1 MPADTIP
8 QRLVGQ
14 ARLRPDSM
22 AYFTRDHGGWR
33 GTTWKT
39 YFDEV
44 KQAAR
49 ALIAL
54 GFQPGQTVCILGYN
68 RPEWV
73 VMALACMSAG
83 GAPAGIYTTCSH
95 QEVQY
100 IVDHAESP
108 VVLVENQEQWAKI
121 HAERAN
127 LPGLRHVVVMKGA
140 PAIDDPLVLSWEAFL
155 AKGGGATDEAF
166 FERIEALKPENLAT
180 LIYTSGTTGP
190 PKGVMLSHRNLAWT
204 SLIARDLVDARP
216 TDRMLSYLPLSH
228 IAEQMFSIHG
238 SVTSGYAVYYA
249 ESLPKLADNLKEVEP
264 TIFFGVPRVWE
275 KFYAGVAQKLS
286 EARGGKAKLLSWA
299 RSVGTKATALRGAG
313 KHPKGALALQYAL
326 AQRLIFGKLR
336 AAIGLGKA
344 RICVSG
350 AAPIAPEVLSFFC
363 SLDIPILE
371 VYGQSEDTGPTSFNR
386 PSRMRLGTAGPI
398 IPGVEVKIA
407 GDGEILVRGPN
418 VFLGYYK
425 EPEATA
431 ETLVDGW
438 LHSGDLGE
446 IDRDGF
452 LSITGRKKEII
463 ITAGGKNISP
473 KNIENAL
480 KAHEL
485 VGEAVVVGDRRKFL
499 TALVTLEPEAAARFA
514 SQRGL
519 KAENLHESPE
529 VRAQIQKAIDEVN
542 ATLARVETI
551 KKFTILPRAFTMED
565 GELTPTLKV
574 KRKNVHKNFA
584 AEIEAMYAELPWT
597 PPANPPPS
605 LASPAALAPARPP
618 WPGRLPRK
626 YPVNWSPR

>member
-8 QRLVGQ
+8 QRLLGQ
-14 ARLRPDSM
+14 ARLRPDAM
-22 AYFTRDHGGWR
+22 AYFTRGPGGWR
-33 GTTWKT
+33 GTTWRA
-39 YFDEV
+39 YVDEV

-54 GFQPGQTVCILGYN
+54 GFEPGQTVCILGYN
-68 RPEWV
+68 RPEWAI
-73 VMALACMSAG
+73 MALACMSAG

-108 VVLVENQEQWAKI
+108 IILVENREQWEKI
-121 HAERAN
+121 QVERGN
-127 LPGLRHVVVMKGA
+127 LPKLRQVVVMKGA

-155 AKGGGATDEAF
+155 AKGGSVTDEAF

-216 TDRMLSYLPLSH
+216 TDRVLSYLPLSH

-238 SVTSGYAVYYA
+238 AVTSGYGVYYA
-249 ESLPKLADNLKEVEP
+249 ESLAKLADNLKEVEP
-264 TIFFGVPRVWE
+264 TVFFGVPRVWE

-286 EARGGKAKLLSWA
+286 EAKGAKAKLLSWA
-299 RSVGTKATALRGAG
+299 RSVGLEVNTLRGAG
-313 KHPKGALALQYAL
+313 RHPSGLLALQYAL
-326 AQRLIFGKLR
+326 AQRLVFSKLR

-344 RICVSG
+344 RVCASG

-386 PSRMRLGTAGPI
+386 TNRMRLGTVGPV

-446 IDRDGF
+446 IDQDGF
-452 LSITGRKKEII
+452 LKITGRKKEII

-485 VGEAVVVGDRRKFL
+485 IGEAVVVGDRRKFL
-499 TALVTLEPEAAARFA
+499 TALITLEPEAAARFA
-514 SQRGL
+514 ARRGL
-519 KAENLHESPE
+519 PTDKLYENPEVKAEIQ
-529 VRAQIQKAIDEVN
+529 RAINEVN
-542 ATLARVETI
+542 ATLARVETV
-551 KKFTILPRAFTMED
+551 KKFTILPRSFTIED

-574 KRKNVHKNFA
+574 KRKNVYKNFA
-584 AEIEAMYAELPWT
+584 AEIEAMYAE
-597 PPANPPPS
+597 
-605 LASPAALAPARPP
+605 
-618 WPGRLPRK
+618 
-626 YPVNWSPR
+626 